1 MEYLVQPIVQEQNEE
16 IKELGERNKYFSH
29 HHVFCSLGKEWGV
42 VCFVVVGNSI
52 IVKLH
57 VFS

>member
-1 MEYLVQPIVQEQNEE
+1 MQEQNAE

-29 HHVFCSLGKEWGV
+29 QVFCSLGKEWGV

-52 IVKLH
+52 IVKL
-57 VFS
+57 FS